1 MKKEV
6 VGVIYSGKHLGKEEK
21 MYLREAHKRNIEL
34 IMFNLAEKIDEDEFE
49 KQIKKCKIVI
59 NNTAEDYALEYIKT
73 VEELG
78 RKVIDKSKVYYYTE
92 DKWMLYLKCKEHK
105 IPTLDTILLSENLN
119 VAKGELKKFN
129 KWPVVLKRTIGT
141 MGQYVEK
148 ADNMIEAE
156 WMIKNFSGKDNEK
169 LPIIAQEFAA
179 SDSYRV
185 TCING
190 KIVQTALKKK
200 TGSWKATGV
209 YGEKFDKFK
218 VDKELKRIVD
228 KILKVSQIQICGIDF
243 LKKNDK
249 WVVIDINAEP
259 ALDFI
264 DREHSKMVGL
274 VLDFVKK
281 ESRTVVS
288 R

>member
-1 MKKEV
+1 MNEQHQNGNGHSNGNDKVFAQKKFLFIGYESL
-6 VGVIYSGKHLGKEEK
+6 SGDLAWQLTKEGHQVK
-21 MYLREAHKRNIEL
+21 A
-34 IMFNLAEKIDEDEFE
+34 
-49 KQIKKCKIVI
+49 
-59 NNTAEDYALEYIKT
+59 YIKT

-92 DKWMLYLKCKEHK
+92 DKWMMYLKCKEHK